1 MLAYLSEGQVCR
13 LVPCWVVNSKE
24 RHFEKQPSLWWPS
37 HFCLLRP
44 SWPQCCLNENGFISQ
59 LNSHQHADRCSTYP
73 KVIGPTD
80 LSLKEEFCFTSWRS
94 EELNHLDGSVA
105 DLHLYALHPS
115 VVETQSQQLQEA
127 PLAPRQTGHLHLGWR
142 RAQISDVKLVTFNFW
157 CVYGGFTYV
166 CSFVCVCMCMWKPWN
181 NQRCCFSRCW
191 PPLFVVRTVSHWP
204 GICLLI

>member
-1 MLAYLSEGQVCR
+1 MLAYLSEGRVCR

-37 HFCLLRP
+37 HFCLLCP
-44 SWPQCCLNENGFISQ
+44 SRPQCCLNENGFISQ

-73 KVIGPTD
+73 KAIGPTD

-105 DLHLYALHPS
+105 DLHLYSFHPS

-142 RAQISDVKLVTFNFW
+142 GHRYQMLNWSLLIFGV
-157 CVYGGFTYV
+157 CMGGSHICAV
-166 CSFVCVCMCMWKPWN
+166 LCVCACVCGS
-181 NQRCCFSRCW
+181 QGTTRD
-191 PPLFVVRTVSHWP
+191 VVSPDADHHF
-204 GICLLI
+204 LLLLGPYLIGLEFAN